1 MTITNGK
8 FEKQDVFEFSKE
20 VKCFLKLLQGAIIQT
35 DKNALYNIEKS
46 YSKLEKLT
54 VIFEPTIY
62 EEYSY
67 KVKMLY
73 NTMISNRK
81 EYNRVVNEKCY
92 QNVIDEYKS
101 KYENSVEEYQ
111 KYKLIRNSIKV
122 QMDK

>member
-20 VKCFLKLLQGAIIQT
+20 VKYFFKLLQGATIQT
-35 DKNALYNIEKS
+35 DKNTLYNIEKS

-73 NTMISNRK
+73 NIMISNRK
-81 EYNRVVNEKCY
+81 EYDRVVN
-92 QNVIDEYKS
+92 
-101 KYENSVEEYQ
+101 
-111 KYKLIRNSIKV
+111 
-122 QMDK
+122 DKKFN